1 LLLHH
6 KKYHG
11 PIQGKGIGP
20 YILAHLL
27 PKTTLIGP
35 NKSPQNVVFRLG
47 YIKNDAS
54 VQPEPRI
61 GNTLMKELKSTERVN
76 ARLRIPGSKSISHRV
91 AIAAA
96 LGEGESHIRDFLRC
110 DDTLYTTEALA
121 RLGVDIS
128 FGEGRLQ
135 VTGSAGDLFVPPAK
149 EEIYL
154 GNSGTSLRLL
164 LSVAALAR
172 GNVILTG
179 SPRLNERPIS
189 DLIKALAQLGVNTQS
204 LGKPGFPPVLVRGE
218 GISGGGATVDATQSS
233 QFVSSILLCAPYAQ
247 RDVEI
252 QVTGD
257 RVSLPYIDLTLDVME
272 RFGVSVERE
281 GYKYFR
287 VRAGQRYAGQDLTI
301 EGDVSSASYFW
312 AAAAVTGGQVITENI
327 YPYSTKQGDIGFL
340 HLLEEMGCQV
350 KREKDQV
357 TVRGAHLRAIEADLS
372 QMPDMVPTLAAVSL
386 FAQGSTFIRNVAH
399 LRHKE
404 SDRLHTIATQWK
416 LLGAR
421 VDELEDGLVIYG
433 EYPLKPAPT
442 DPHDD
447 HRLAMSL
454 AVIGLKL
461 PGMVIKNQ
469 SCVNKSYPEFW
480 SAWDKLCP
488 QLSHQQATGR

>member
-1 LLLHH
+1 
-6 KKYHG
+6 
-11 PIQGKGIGP
+11 
-20 YILAHLL
+20 
-27 PKTTLIGP
+27 
-35 NKSPQNVVFRLG
+35 
-47 YIKNDAS
+47 
-54 VQPEPRI
+54 
-61 GNTLMKELKSTERVN
+61 
-76 ARLRIPGSKSISHRV
+76 
-91 AIAAA
+91 
-96 LGEGESHIRDFLRC
+96 
-110 DDTLYTTEALA
+110 
-121 RLGVDIS
+121 
-128 FGEGRLQ
+128 
-135 VTGSAGDLFVPPAK
+135 
-149 EEIYL
+149 
-154 GNSGTSLRLL
+154 
-164 LSVAALAR
+164 
-172 GNVILTG
+172 
-179 SPRLNERPIS
+179 
-189 DLIKALAQLGVNTQS
+189 
-204 LGKPGFPPVLVRGE
+204 
-218 GISGGGATVDATQSS
+218 
-233 QFVSSILLCAPYAQ
+233 
-247 RDVEI
+247 
-252 QVTGD
+252 
-257 RVSLPYIDLTLDVME
+257 
-272 RFGVSVERE
+272 
-281 GYKYFR
+281 
-287 VRAGQRYAGQDLTI
+287 
-301 EGDVSSASYFW
+301 
-312 AAAAVTGGQVITENI
+312 
-327 YPYSTKQGDIGFL
+327 
-340 HLLEEMGCQV
+340 MGCQV